1 MKMLFGL
8 WFGLLVLGISSS
20 SALAQNDISKVV
32 DPAGGLS
39 ASGKVVGPTAEPQA
53 GVPVV
58 VEGPTGKT
66 HAFTDA
72 DGNWSLYNLS
82 PGTYKVKPA
91 VDDGQLVDFTVK
103 NKGMFSKI
111 FGSDSSAVYTSD
123 IKLNKNYYGSFK

>member
-1 MKMLFGL
+1 MKILPGL
-8 WFGLLVLGISSS
+8 VFGLLALGMPASP
-20 SALAQNDISKVV
+20 ALAQSDTQKV

-53 GVPVV
+53 GVPVL
-58 VEGPTGKT
+58 VEGPSGKT

-82 PGTYKVKPA
+82 PGTYTVKPA
-91 VDDGQLVDFTVK
+91 IDESRPVDFTVK
-103 NKGMFSKI
+103 NKGFFGKI

>member
-1 MKMLFGL
+1 MKALPRLIFSFLALGVSAYSAFG
-8 WFGLLVLGISSS
+8 
-20 SALAQNDISKVV
+20 QNDTSKV

-39 ASGKVVGPTAEPQA
+39 ASGKVVGPSSEPQA

-58 VEGPTGKT
+58 VEGPTGQT

-72 DGNWSLYNLS
+72 NGNWSLYNLS

-91 VDDGQLVDFTVK
+91 VDDSQRVDFTVK
-103 NKGMFSKI
+103 NKGLFGKI

-123 IKLNKNYYGSFK
+123 IKLNRNYGSFK